1 MQQPAML
8 CTQAPHCLYVATAH
22 CICHHHNTGFLHWNW
37 KKVLYLTDPQNF
49 VITSAKDVGIFLRD
63 DDNKKDPTN
72 KIAHILICATSRILI
87 EQASATIWHHE
98 IIIMIMILTQLGCLP
113 AFSERVSVCNT
124 GIAEYL
130 LQQETA

>member
-1 MQQPAML
+1 
-8 CTQAPHCLYVATAH
+8 
-22 CICHHHNTGFLHWNW
+22 
-37 KKVLYLTDPQNF
+37 LTDPQNF

-72 KIAHILICATSRILI
+72 KIAHILIRATSRILI
-87 EQASATIWHHE
+87 EQASATIWRHE
-98 IIIMIMILTQLGCLP
+98 IMIMIMILTQLGCLP

-130 LQQETA
+130 LQQETAATVLVQ